1 MSRSTTRVLILLTAL
16 LAAIVHLVILN
27 INFMRAQ
34 GQPDLLFTLNG
45 LGYFAFIV
53 AFFFRI
59 PVVERYQGWVN
70 WGFLIYTAVTLAAWV
85 AIGART
91 ALGFIT
97 ALDEVLLIAFLWLH
111 NRTE

>member
-1 MSRSTTRVLILLTAL
+1 MSRSTTRILILLTAL
-16 LAAIVHLVILN
+16 FTAIVHLVILN
-27 INFMRAQ
+27 INFVRAQ

-53 AFFFRI
+53 AFFIRV

-70 WGFLIYTAVTLAAWV
+70 WGFLVYTAVTLAAWLV
-85 AIGART
+85 IGART

-97 ALDEVLLIAFLWLH
+97 ALDEVLLIGFLWLH